1 MSNISPVKG
10 TQCRHRQPN
19 QFPSVPRN
27 CMNNS
32 NSSSNP
38 ASPRV
43 TLKLK
48 GAARKS
54 SDESKSKSPPI
65 RATHS
70 KPNVKPGA
78 HWSDEYKKRMQADM
92 DALTSK

>member
-1 MSNISPVKG
+1 
-10 TQCRHRQPN
+10 
-19 QFPSVPRN
+19 
-27 CMNNS
+27 MNDS
-32 NSSSNP
+32 NSTSNP

-54 SDESKSKSPPI
+54 GEVNKAPPI
-65 RATHS
+65 PLPNS

-78 HWSDEYKKRMQADM
+78 HWSDEYKRRMQADM
-92 DALTSK
+92 DKLTGK

>member
-1 MSNISPVKG
+1 
-10 TQCRHRQPN
+10 
-19 QFPSVPRN
+19 
-27 CMNNS
+27 MNDS

-38 ASPRV
+38 ASSRI

-54 SDESKSKSPPI
+54 AQDIKPAPNPPPQ
-65 RATHS
+65 A

-78 HWSDEYKKRMQADM
+78 HWSDEYKRRMQADM
-92 DALTSK
+92 DKLTGK